1 MQKYSSRAFYLDAYI
16 LHTYIYIPFTLPDV
30 KSNEL
35 LRIIFSAVL
44 HTFRDTIERVSSE
57 ILNRREENDPSSK
70 KRKMED
76 ALRRRRGKR

>member
-1 MQKYSSRAFYLDAYI
+1 MQILRIAYAKIFISRVLSRCVYI
-16 LHTYIYIPFTLPDV
+16 HTYIYIPFTLPDV

-57 ILNRREENDPSSK
+57 ILNRRKEKWKTLCEEGGESDN
-70 KRKMED
+70 
-76 ALRRRRGKR
+76 

>member
-16 LHTYIYIPFTLPDV
+16 YIHIYIPFTLPDV

-35 LRIIFSAVL
+35 PRIIFSAVL

-57 ILNRREENDPSSK
+57 ILNRRKKKWKTLCEEGGESDN
-70 KRKMED
+70 
-76 ALRRRRGKR
+76 

>member
-16 LHTYIYIPFTLPDV
+16 YIHIYIPFTLPDV

-35 LRIIFSAVL
+35 PRIIFSAVL

-57 ILNRREENDPSSK
+57 ILNRREEKWKTLCEEGGESDN
-70 KRKMED
+70 
-76 ALRRRRGKR
+76 